1 MISERWVLPPPVWT
15 FLSVQSHSWGKCW
28 RKRVQ
33 AAGVFMYGPDL
44 RVQLSK
50 RSKLI
55 APVSISTCPL
65 SHTRCRQTCW
75 LLRIFRPGDTL
86 KSLLPLWILS
96 IKPRHHPMTKHAQV
110 GPLKSV
116 SMLVNTC
123 IIPARWKDRCGAT
136 DGDIVNEHLTHRSTY
151 QFAGVGVSLLNA
163 AFRI

>member
-33 AAGVFMYGPDL
+33 AAGVIYGPDL

-55 APVSISTCPL
+55 APVSISTCPP

-96 IKPRHHPMTKHAQV
+96 IRPRHHPMTKHVQEEFLFVVCTREEVLAFQAIKLCNFSIPGHTAAYPNMSMSV
-110 GPLKSV
+110 PSKTGSRSIYKSV
-116 SMLVNTC
+116 
-123 IIPARWKDRCGAT
+123 
-136 DGDIVNEHLTHRSTY
+136 H
-151 QFAGVGVSLLNA
+151 
-163 AFRI
+163 